1 MHHHSH
7 TAANRASD
15 EGTKTPKSFRE
26 ALERMVE
33 EKFLRT
39 R

>member
-1 MHHHSH
+1 MHHDYH
-7 TAANRASD
+7 TAANRAGD

-26 ALERMVE
+26 ALERMVG